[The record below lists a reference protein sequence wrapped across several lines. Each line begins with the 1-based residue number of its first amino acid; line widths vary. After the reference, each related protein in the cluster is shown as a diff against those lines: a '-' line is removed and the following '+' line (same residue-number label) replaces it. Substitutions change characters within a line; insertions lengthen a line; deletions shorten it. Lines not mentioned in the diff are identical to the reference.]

1 MTHKINVSKLSCCIL
16 LHRLSQNIRHVL
28 DLVMQHF
35 SFGSDW
41 TAESQL
47 SSLPPQRLLLTWQR
61 LVSCTISTFLQLAC
75 ISRCPLT
82 TVCFCFV
89 LRDPGWDVLVHMPVL
104 SDSYSMRTAFLMMLS
119 ERYWQSIQSCSA
131 GHLVSLCRNW
141 AGEMAL
147 CALRTWLFQVS
158 DRLIIRLAAALGFH
172 IMRVLFTC
180 LLLHTNVL
188 FNNSGVHWNESAV
201 TPVLSLHL
209 CTEIA
214 PHRPV
219 AFHQRWVSDISV
231 SDSFVLPGST
241 LPRSFVVFS
250 FYIPKASS
258 TGQSTE

>member
-28 DLVMQHF
+28 YLVMQHF

-147 CALRTWLFQVS
+147 CALRTWLFHSTQMT
-158 DRLIIRLAAALGFH
+158 REAG
-172 IMRVLFTC
+172 
-180 LLLHTNVL
+180 
-188 FNNSGVHWNESAV
+188 
-201 TPVLSLHL
+201 
-209 CTEIA
+209 
-214 PHRPV
+214 
-219 AFHQRWVSDISV
+219 QR
-231 SDSFVLPGST
+231 
-241 LPRSFVVFS
+241 
-250 FYIPKASS
+250 
-258 TGQSTE
+258 

>member
-1 MTHKINVSKLSCCIL
+1 MPINIISCTVRGEIWLWSPPFIFLSICSSTGISSYFCRNAHYCCEKDKAVFFHQPALPPPCQSGSRLVPAIYIIFFWLLYNRIVSVNLMTHKINVSELSCCIL

-75 ISRCPLT
+75 ISRCRLT

-89 LRDPGWDVLVHMPVL
+89 LRDPGWDVLVHMPAL
-104 SDSYSMRTAFLMMLS
+104 SDSYFMRTAFLMMLS
-119 ERYWQSIQSCSA
+119 ERYWQSVQSCSA

-147 CALRTWLFQVS
+147 CALRIWLF
-158 DRLIIRLAAALGFH
+158 
-172 IMRVLFTC
+172 
-180 LLLHTNVL
+180 
-188 FNNSGVHWNESAV
+188 
-201 TPVLSLHL
+201 HL
-209 CTEIA
+209 TQMTREA
-214 PHRPV
+214 G
-219 AFHQRWVSDISV
+219 QR
-231 SDSFVLPGST
+231 
-241 LPRSFVVFS
+241 
-250 FYIPKASS
+250 
-258 TGQSTE
+258 